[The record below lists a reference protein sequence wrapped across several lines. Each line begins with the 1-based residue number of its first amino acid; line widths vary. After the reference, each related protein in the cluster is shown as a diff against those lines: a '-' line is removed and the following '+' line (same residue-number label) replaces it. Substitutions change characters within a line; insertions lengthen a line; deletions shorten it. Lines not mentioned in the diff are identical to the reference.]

1 MIQRAIAAI
10 LFLTGSALQET
21 HELKWALKEGQ
32 TFTCSWVAETKVTSP
47 ESPETLMDF
56 RFEIKGTLKVGKTGA
71 DGARCELVLSKY
83 SLKGSMGRD
92 PIDILYESGEVR
104 RPDPESSGGKNIL
117 RECGKTMTIR
127 LRPNGTYAVE
137 GKHIAQAIFEGQ
149 SDFFGSQ
156 LPPAPV
162 AVGAT
167 WEGILE
173 SPEARAQGRPPMK
186 VRYKLESRKDD
197 AARIVLDERQEIK
210 AAGRLLD
217 FHAVTES
224 TFNVRAGH
232 CAWGKAVIHVND
244 VTDPKRPKPE
254 KPDIVMT
261 VEVEFAEKK

>member
-1 MIQRAIAAI
+1 MQRVIALLIA
-10 LFLTGSALQET
+10 LLAPLLQET

-47 ESPETLMDF
+47 EAPETLMDF
-56 RFEIKGTLKVGKTGA
+56 RFEIKGTLKVGKAGA
-71 DGARCELVLSKY
+71 DGAPCELVLSKY
-83 SLKGSMGRD
+83 ALKGSMGRD
-92 PIDILYESGEVR
+92 PIDILYENGAVK

-117 RECGKTMTIR
+117 RECAKPVAIR
-127 LRPNGTYAVE
+127 LRSNGTYAVE
-137 GKHIAQAIFEGQ
+137 GKHMAQAIFEGQ

-173 SPEARAQGRPPMK
+173 SPQSRAQGRPPMK
-186 VRYKLESRKDD
+186 VRYRLDSRKDD

-232 CAWGKAVIHVND
+232 CTRGKAVIHVND
-244 VTDPKRPKPE
+244 VTNPKRPKPE

-261 VEVEFAEKK
+261 LEVEISEKK